1 VPDVARTRTSA
12 VKDLGRALSRYELGV
27 GSVHNGLTRRLSAI
41 AEHATMEC
49 MSRRRQLEDAL
60 AELEDCQGSPG
71 GEYSVLVAA
80 VARARLRLDNAD
92 RALRLIAQAGTDL
105 SLATARLS
113 REIADGVRDGTVLVT
128 AALAD
133 LEAYLSNSVGAPG
146 GSAGGADRHLPPPRL
161 TQIGTT
167 PTAESTALNNVPLAH
182 TDTSAPP
189 LEPGDLERGYTPEDL
204 KWAINALH
212 EVVLPALAAGKG
224 TDYFRT
230 RDLSE
235 GRHGYRSY
243 STTFSA
249 YLADDLFAT
258 TPPATVTE

>member
-27 GSVHNGLTRRLSAI
+27 GSVQNSLTRRLSAI
-41 AEHATMEC
+41 AEHAAMEC

-60 AELEDCQGSPG
+60 AELEDCQGSPD

-80 VARARLRLDNAD
+80 VSRARLRLDNAD
-92 RALRLIAQAGTDL
+92 RALRLIAQAGTEL
-105 SLATARLS
+105 SLAMARLS

-128 AALAD
+128 AAIAD
-133 LEAYLSNSVGAPG
+133 LETYLSNSVGEHDE
-146 GSAGGADRHLPPPRL
+146 SAVGTNRDLPPRRL
-161 TQIGTT
+161 AQIGTT
-167 PTAESTALNNVPLAH
+167 PTIGSTALSNVPLAQ

-189 LEPGDLERGYTPEDL
+189 RPEDL

-212 EVVLPALAAGKG
+212 EVVLPAVAAGKG
-224 TDYFRT
+224 ADYFRT

-249 YLADDLFAT
+249 YLGDDLFAT